1 MAHAVSDEICHL
13 PDPANRRKGI
23 CAMTGRF
30 SDDGQFSD
38 GAWQRIAALRA
49 AIGHLPFNT
58 ELAAGILAP
67 ERFRFYIT
75 QDAIYLDAYARV
87 LAIAAAKAPDAATVR
102 WFSQAAGEAIAVE
115 QALHARYLAEFGVDP
130 ATAAASD
137 PSPDCLA
144 YTSFLLM
151 TAHQQPWEVLVAAIL
166 PCFWIYWDVAGAI
179 VASAAPDN
187 PYRAWIDTYA
197 DPRFGDAERQV
208 IDIADSAAAAA
219 SGEVRASMLAAFMR
233 SAQYEYLFWD
243 GAYHQRGWPI

>member
-1 MAHAVSDEICHL
+1 MARAVPNEICHL

-23 CAMTGRF
+23 CAMTGGF
-30 SDDGQFSD
+30 SEE
-38 GAWQRIAALRA
+38 AWERTDALRA
-49 AIGHLPFNT
+49 AISRLPFNT

-75 QDAIYLDAYARV
+75 QDALYLAEYARV

-115 QALHARYLAEFGVDP
+115 QVLHARYLAEFGVDP
-130 ATAAASD
+130 ATAAAAE

-144 YTSFLLM
+144 YTSYLLA
-151 TAHQQPWEVLVAAIL
+151 TAHQQPWEVAVASVL

-179 VASAAPDN
+179 VGSAAPDN

-197 DPRFGDAERQV
+197 DPRFGEAVQAA
-208 IDIADSAAAAA
+208 IAIADPAAETA
-219 SGEVRASMLAAFMR
+219 STTIREAMLASFAR
-233 SAQYEYLFWD
+233 ST
-243 GAYHQRGWPI
+243 